1 MIRRIVVRRM
11 KVSIPHCRCLWADA
25 LGGRCL
31 LCGYPIEQRAS
42 AYRIRRSHQ
51 SRKP

>member
-1 MIRRIVVRRM
+1 MIRRIIVRRM

-31 LCGYPIEQRAS
+31 LCGYPIEQQPT
-42 AYRIRRSHQ
+42 AYRIRRHRGGRS
-51 SRKP
+51 